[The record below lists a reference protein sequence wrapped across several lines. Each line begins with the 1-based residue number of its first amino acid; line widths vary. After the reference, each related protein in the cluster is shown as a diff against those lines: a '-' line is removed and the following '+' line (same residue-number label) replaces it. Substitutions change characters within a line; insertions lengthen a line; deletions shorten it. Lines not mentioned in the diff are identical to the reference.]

1 MTLLHIPKGLL
12 EEAGLFFEDRGS
24 FGYEGTAMVAAGN
37 PGFADRLVI
46 PDQIAGDRGSWVEV
60 THKGKL
66 ELAAA
71 LRGVS
76 IYVSRIHS
84 HALEAFHSP
93 VDDRNPILTYPGA
106 LSIVVPFYGLGLRRG
121 LGACGVF
128 QLTGE
133 HKWLELEPGGKRDSV
148 VVEVD

>member
-1 MTLLHIPKGLL
+1 MTVLHIPRGLL
-12 EEAGLFFEDRGS
+12 EEARLFLEDRGS
-24 FGYEGTAMVAAGN
+24 FGYEGTAMIAART
-37 PGFADRLVI
+37 PGLADKLVV

-60 THKGKL
+60 TDKGKL

-71 LRGVS
+71 LRDGS

-106 LSIVVPFYGLGLRRG
+106 LSIVVPYFGLGLRQG
-121 LGACGVF
+121 LDACAVF
-128 QLTGE
+128 QLRD
-133 HKWLELEPGGKRDSV
+133 HNWLELKPGSKRDEV
-148 VVEVD
+148 VVERD

>member
-1 MTLLHIPKGLL
+1 MI
-12 EEAGLFFEDRGS
+12 
-24 FGYEGTAMVAAGN
+24 AART
-37 PGFADRLVI
+37 PGFADKLVV

-60 THKGKL
+60 TDKGKL

-71 LRGVS
+71 LRDGS

-106 LSIVVPFYGLGLRRG
+106 LSIVVPYFGLGLRQG
-121 LGACGVF
+121 LSACAVF
-128 QLTGE
+128 QLRD
-133 HKWLELEPGGKRDSV
+133 HNWFELKPGSKRDEV
-148 VVEVD
+148 VIERD

>member
-1 MTLLHIPKGLL
+1 MTVLHIPKGLF
-12 EEAGLFFEDRGS
+12 EEARHFFEDRGS
-24 FGYEGTAMVAAGN
+24 FGYEGTAMIAART
-37 PGFADRLVI
+37 PGRADKLVI

-60 THKGKL
+60 TDKGKL

-71 LRGVS
+71 LRDGS

-106 LSIVVPFYGLGLRRG
+106 LSIVVPYYGLGLRRG
-121 LGACGVF
+121 LGACAVF
-128 QLTGE
+128 ELRE
-133 HKWLELEPGGKRDSV
+133 HNWIELKPGGKRDSV
-148 VVEVD
+148 VIELD

>member
-1 MTLLHIPKGLL
+1 MTALHIPRGLL
-12 EEAGLFFEDRGS
+12 EEVRLFFEDRGS
-24 FGYEGTAMVAAGN
+24 FGYEGTAMIAA
-37 PGFADRLVI
+37 PTPDLAAKLVI

-60 THKGKL
+60 TDKGKL

-71 LRGVS
+71 LGDGS

-106 LSIVVPFYGLGLRRG
+106 LSVVVPYYGLGLRHG
-121 LGACGVF
+121 LGACAVF
-128 QLTGE
+128 QLRD
-133 HKWLELEPGGKRDSV
+133 HSWVELTPGSKRDAV
-148 VVEVD
+148 VIELD